1 MRGDLSSV
9 QEDCFNLMCGT
20 LTGSGMARKVFEC
33 TFMDNHVVKVEQEPY
48 SFQNIHEWEVWRR
61 VSETDYSKWFA
72 PCKYISPNGQILI
85 MERTVSLDKSKYPK
99 NIPAF
104 FTDTKYANF
113 GLLKSKFVCH
123 DYGVHLMHE
132 QGMTKR
138 MRKADW
144 WD

>member
-1 MRGDLSSV
+1 
-9 QEDCFNLMCGT
+9 MCGT
-20 LTGSGMARKVFEC
+20 LISSGMARKVFEF
-33 TFMDNHVVKVEQEPY
+33 TFMDNHVVKVEQDPH

-61 VSETDYSKWFA
+61 VSETDYAKWFA

-113 GLLKSKFVCH
+113 GLLKGKFVCH
-123 DYGVHLMHE
+123 DYGIHLMHE

-138 MRKADW
+138 MCKADW